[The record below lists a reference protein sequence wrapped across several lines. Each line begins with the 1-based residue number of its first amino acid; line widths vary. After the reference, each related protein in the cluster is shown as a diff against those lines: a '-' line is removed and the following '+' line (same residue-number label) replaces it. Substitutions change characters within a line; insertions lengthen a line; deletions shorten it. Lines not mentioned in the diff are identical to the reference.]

1 MVESIFIWKKKK
13 KPAAC
18 FVFCVFFFKRSTL
31 QNKNCDFY
39 VAVLSIDSL
48 RSKHI

>member
-18 FVFCVFFFKRSTL
+18 FVFCVFFFLREALFKTRIVIFML
-31 QNKNCDFY
+31 QF
-39 VAVLSIDSL
+39 
-48 RSKHI
+48 

>member
-1 MVESIFIWKKKK
+1 MVESIFIWKKKNLLH
-13 KPAAC
+13 AL
-18 FVFCVFFFKRSTL
+18 FSVFFFFKRSTL